1 MRLPNTIKNNLLND
15 EARMLATLKNYPTTI
30 NLLLSASLIFTLA
43 RAITLP
49 YLVIYLSGTFSL
61 SVADIGLVIG
71 STLIIGSLLSLYGGF
86 LVDKMSSYRLIL
98 AFSGVFTLGF
108 LGTFLAREL
117 WLFYSCLVLINL
129 AYAVID
135 IAIKSGFGSLLP
147 VTDRSEV
154 FSIKYTLTNIGY
166 AVGPFLGA
174 GMAKLDI
181 SLPFLLSAGLGAGF
195 FFIYFVWGNRDLNAT
210 DSAQKPVPF
219 LAVGKLLL
227 QDYRLVC
234 FTLGGLLSAVVFGQF
249 TAYLSQYLVV
259 TTTPESTYQIISTVV
274 ATNALMVISLQYSI
288 GRKISHRHLNVW
300 LVAGLSMFMIG
311 LAGFALSTSI
321 LLWVISI
328 AIFTVGEII
337 VFPAEYMFID
347 KIAPDNLRGMYYG
360 AQNLSNLGAAL
371 GPVLCGVVLATQPP
385 HYIVYMLALFIVA
398 GGLLYFLG
406 ASNLSDITDMDS
418 D

>member
-1 MRLPNTIKNNLLND
+1 
-15 EARMLATLKNYPTTI
+15 MLTTLKNYPKTI
-30 NLLLSASLIFTLA
+30 NLLLSASLILTLA

-49 YLVIYLSGTFSL
+49 YLVIYLSGSFSL
-61 SVADIGLVIG
+61 SVADIGLVVG

-98 AFSGVFTLGF
+98 GFSGVFTLGF
-108 LGTFLAREL
+108 LGTFLARDL

-135 IAIKSGFGSLLP
+135 IAVKSGFGSLLP

-174 GMAKLDI
+174 AMAKLDI

-195 FFIYFVWGNRDLNAT
+195 FFIYFVWGNRYLNAT
-210 DSAQKPVPF
+210 DEVQQPVPF

-259 TTTPESTYQIISTVV
+259 IATPESTYQIISTVV
-274 ATNALMVISLQYSI
+274 ATNALMVISLQYAI
-288 GRKISHRHLNVW
+288 GRRISHRHLNLW
-300 LVAGLSMFMIG
+300 LAAGLSMFMMG
-311 LAGFALSTSI
+311 LAGFAQSTSI
-321 LLWVISI
+321 LLWVISM

-337 VFPAEYMFID
+337 VFPVEYMFID
-347 KIAPDNLRGMYYG
+347 RIAPDNLRGMYYG

-385 HYIVYMLALFIVA
+385 HYIFYMLALFIVA
-398 GGLLYFLG
+398 GGMFYILG
-406 ASNLSDITDMDS
+406 ATPLSATTDKEPD
-418 D
+418 

>member
-1 MRLPNTIKNNLLND
+1 
-15 EARMLATLKNYPTTI
+15 MLTTLKNYPTTI
-30 NLLLSASLIFTLA
+30 NLLLSASLILTLA

-49 YLVIYLSGTFSL
+49 YLVIYLSGSFSL
-61 SVADIGLVIG
+61 SVADIGLVVG

-98 AFSGVFTLGF
+98 GFSGVFTLGF
-108 LGTFLAREL
+108 LGTFLARDL

-135 IAIKSGFGSLLP
+135 IAVKSGFGSLLP

-174 GMAKLDI
+174 AMAKLDI

-195 FFIYFVWGNRDLNAT
+195 FFIYFVWGNRYLNAT
-210 DSAQKPVPF
+210 DEVQQPVPF

-259 TTTPESTYQIISTVV
+259 IATPESTYQIISTVV
-274 ATNALMVISLQYSI
+274 ATNALMVISLQYAI
-288 GRKISHRHLNVW
+288 GRRISHRHLNLW
-300 LVAGLSMFMIG
+300 LAAGLSMFMMG
-311 LAGFALSTSI
+311 LAGFAQSTSI
-321 LLWVISI
+321 LLWVISM

-337 VFPAEYMFID
+337 VFPVEYMFID
-347 KIAPDNLRGMYYG
+347 RIAPDNLRGMYYG

-385 HYIVYMLALFIVA
+385 HYIFYMLALFIVA
-398 GGLLYFLG
+398 GGMFYILG
-406 ASNLSDITDMDS
+406 ATHLSATTGKAPD
-418 D
+418 

>member
-1 MRLPNTIKNNLLND
+1 
-15 EARMLATLKNYPTTI
+15 MLTTLKNYPTTV
-30 NLLLSASLIFTLA
+30 NVLLSASLILTLA

-49 YLVIYLSGTFSL
+49 YLVIYLSGSFSL

-86 LVDKMSSYRLIL
+86 LVDKMSRYRLIL
-98 AFSGVFTLGF
+98 GFSGVFTLGF
-108 LGTFLAREL
+108 LGTFLARDL
-117 WLFYSCLVLINL
+117 WLFYICLVLINL

-135 IAIKSGFGSLLP
+135 IAVKSGFGSLLP

-174 GMAKLDI
+174 GMAELDI

-195 FFIYFVWGNRDLNAT
+195 FFIYFVWGERDLTAVDAT
-210 DSAQKPVPF
+210 QKPAPF

-259 TTTPESTYQIISTVV
+259 TTPESTYQIISTVV
-274 ATNALMVISLQYSI
+274 TTNALMVISLQYSI
-288 GRKISHRHLNVW
+288 GRKISHRHLNLW
-300 LVAGLSMFMIG
+300 LAAGLSMFMLG
-311 LAGFALSTSI
+311 LAGFALSTTVV
-321 LLWVISI
+321 LWVISM

-347 KIAPDNLRGMYYG
+347 KIAPDHLRGMYYG

-385 HYIVYMLALFIVA
+385 HYIFYMLALFIVA
-398 GGLLYFLG
+398 GGFFYFLG
-406 ASNLSDITDMDS
+406 ASNLSNTTGKEAD
-418 D
+418 

>member
-1 MRLPNTIKNNLLND
+1 
-15 EARMLATLKNYPTTI
+15 MLTTLKNYSTTV
-30 NLLLSASLIFTLA
+30 NLLLSASLILTLA

-49 YLVIYLSGTFSL
+49 YLVIYLSGRFSL
-61 SVADIGLVIG
+61 NVADIGLVIG

-86 LVDKMSSYRLIL
+86 LVDEMSSYRLIL
-98 AFSGVFTLGF
+98 GFSGLFTLGF
-108 LGTFLAREL
+108 LGTFLARDL

-147 VTDRSEV
+147 VTGRSEV

-195 FFIYFVWGNRDLNAT
+195 FFIYFVWGDRELNAIDDT
-210 DSAQKPVPF
+210 RKPAPF

-259 TTTPESTYQIISTVV
+259 TTTPESTYQIISTIV

-288 GRKISHRHLNVW
+288 GKKISHRHLSLW
-300 LVAGLSMFMIG
+300 LAAGLSMFMMG

-321 LLWVISI
+321 LLWVISM

-385 HYIVYMLALFIVA
+385 RYIFYMFALFIVA
-398 GGLLYFLG
+398 GGFFYFLG
-406 ASNLSDITDMDS
+406 ASNLSATTAKDPD
-418 D
+418 

>member
-1 MRLPNTIKNNLLND
+1 
-15 EARMLATLKNYPTTI
+15 MLTTLKNYPTTI
-30 NLLLSASLIFTLA
+30 NLLLSASLILTLA

-49 YLVIYLSGTFSL
+49 YLVIYLSGSFSL

-86 LVDKMSSYRLIL
+86 LVDKMSSHRLIL

-174 GMAKLDI
+174 GMAKLDL

-210 DSAQKPVPF
+210 DSAQRPVPF

-288 GRKISHRHLNVW
+288 GRKISHRHLNLW
-300 LVAGLSMFMIG
+300 LVAGLSMFMMG

-337 VFPAEYMFID
+337 VFPTEYMFID

-371 GPVLCGVVLATQPP
+371 GPVLCGIVLATQPP
-385 HYIVYMLALFIVA
+385 HYIFYMLALFIVA
-398 GGLLYFLG
+398 GGMFYFLG
-406 ASNLSDITDMDS
+406 ASNLSAATDMNPD
-418 D
+418 

>member
-1 MRLPNTIKNNLLND
+1 MLN
-15 EARMLATLKNYPTTI
+15 TLKNYPTTI
-30 NLLLSASLIFTLA
+30 NLLLSASLILTLA

-49 YLVIYLSGTFSL
+49 YLVIYLSGSFSL

-86 LVDKMSSYRLIL
+86 LVDKMSGYRLIL
-98 AFSGVFTLGF
+98 GFSGVFTVGF
-108 LGTFLAREL
+108 LGTFLARDL

-135 IAIKSGFGSLLP
+135 IAVKSGFGSLLP
-147 VTDRSEV
+147 ITDRSEV
-154 FSIKYTLTNIGY
+154 FSIKYTLSNIGY

-181 SLPFLLSAGLGAGF
+181 SLPFLFSAGLGAGF
-195 FFIYFVWGNRDLNAT
+195 FFIYFVWGNRNLNAT
-210 DSAQKPVPF
+210 DEVQKPVPF

-288 GRKISHRHLNVW
+288 GRKISHRHLNLW
-300 LVAGLSMFMIG
+300 LAAGLSMFMMG

-371 GPVLCGVVLATQPP
+371 GPVICGVVLATQPP
-385 HYIVYMLALFIVA
+385 HYIFYMLALFIVA
-398 GGLLYFLG
+398 GGMFYFLG
-406 ASNLSDITDMDS
+406 ASNLGATTDMDP

>member
-1 MRLPNTIKNNLLND
+1 
-15 EARMLATLKNYPTTI
+15 MLTTLKNYPTTI
-30 NLLLSASLIFTLA
+30 NLLLSASLILTLA

-49 YLVIYLSGTFSL
+49 YLVIYLSGSFSL
-61 SVADIGLVIG
+61 SVADIGLVVG

-98 AFSGVFTLGF
+98 GFSGVFTLGF
-108 LGTFLAREL
+108 LGTFLARDL

-135 IAIKSGFGSLLP
+135 IAVKSGFGSLLP

-174 GMAKLDI
+174 AMAKLDI

-195 FFIYFVWGNRDLNAT
+195 FIIYFVWGNRDLNVT
-210 DSAQKPVPF
+210 DEAQQPVPF

-249 TAYLSQYLVV
+249 SAYLSQYLVV
-259 TTTPESTYQIISTVV
+259 IATPESTYQIISTIV
-274 ATNALMVISLQYSI
+274 ATNALMVISLQYVI
-288 GRKISHRHLNVW
+288 GRRISHRHLNLW
-300 LVAGLSMFMIG
+300 LAAGLSMFMMG
-311 LAGFALSTSI
+311 LAGFAQSTST
-321 LLWVISI
+321 LLWVISM
-328 AIFTVGEII
+328 AIFTIGEII
-337 VFPAEYMFID
+337 VFPVEYMFID
-347 KIAPDNLRGMYYG
+347 RIAPDNLRGMYYG

-385 HYIVYMLALFIVA
+385 HYIFYMLALFIVA
-398 GGLLYFLG
+398 GGMFYILG
-406 ASNLSDITDMDS
+406 ATHLSATTGKAPD
-418 D
+418 

>member
-1 MRLPNTIKNNLLND
+1 
-15 EARMLATLKNYPTTI
+15 
-30 NLLLSASLIFTLA
+30 
-43 RAITLP
+43 
-49 YLVIYLSGTFSL
+49 
-61 SVADIGLVIG
+61 
-71 STLIIGSLLSLYGGF
+71 
-86 LVDKMSSYRLIL
+86 MSSYRLIL
-98 AFSGVFTLGF
+98 GFSGMFTLGF
-108 LGTFLAREL
+108 LGTFLARDL

-147 VTDRSEV
+147 VTGRSEV

-181 SLPFLLSAGLGAGF
+181 SLPFLLSAGLGAGS
-195 FFIYFVWGNRDLNAT
+195 FFIYFVWGDRDLNAI
-210 DSAQKPVPF
+210 DDARKPAPF
-219 LAVGKLLL
+219 LAMGKLLL

-259 TTTPESTYQIISTVV
+259 TTTPESTYQIISTIV

-288 GRKISHRHLNVW
+288 GRKISHRHLSLW
-300 LVAGLSMFMIG
+300 LAAGLTMFMMG
-311 LAGFALSTSI
+311 LAGFALSTSV
-321 LLWVISI
+321 LLWVISM
-328 AIFTVGEII
+328 AVFTVGEII

-347 KIAPDNLRGMYYG
+347 NIAPDNLRGMYYG
-360 AQNLSNLGAAL
+360 AQNLSSLGAAL

-385 HYIVYMLALFIVA
+385 YYIFYMLALFLVA
-398 GGLLYFLG
+398 GGLFYVLG
-406 ASNLSDITDMDS
+406 ASNLSITTDMETD
-418 D
+418 

>member
-1 MRLPNTIKNNLLND
+1 
-15 EARMLATLKNYPTTI
+15 MLTTLKNYPTTI
-30 NLLLSASLIFTLA
+30 HLLLSASLILTLA

-49 YLVIYLSGTFSL
+49 YLVVYLSDSFSL

-71 STLIIGSLLSLYGGF
+71 STLIVGSLLSLYGGF
-86 LVDKMSSYRLIL
+86 LVDRMSSYRLIL
-98 AFSGVFTLGF
+98 GFSGVFTLGF
-108 LGTFLAREL
+108 LGTFLARDL

-135 IAIKSGFGSLLP
+135 IAVKSGFGSLLP

-174 GMAKLDI
+174 AMAKLDI

-195 FFIYFVWGNRDLNAT
+195 FFIYFVWGNRYLNAT
-210 DSAQKPVPF
+210 DETQQPVAF

-259 TTTPESTYQIISTVV
+259 IATAESTYQIISTVV
-274 ATNALMVISLQYSI
+274 ATNALMVISLQYAI
-288 GRKISHRHLNVW
+288 GKRISHRHLELW
-300 LVAGLSMFMIG
+300 LAAGLSMFMMG
-311 LAGFALSTSI
+311 LAGFAQSTSI

-337 VFPAEYMFID
+337 VFPVEYMFID
-347 KIAPDNLRGMYYG
+347 RIAPDNLRGMYYG

-385 HYIVYMLALFIVA
+385 HYIFYMLGLFVVA
-398 GGLLYFLG
+398 GGMFYILG
-406 ASNLSDITDMDS
+406 ATNLSATTDQEPD
-418 D
+418 

>member
-1 MRLPNTIKNNLLND
+1 
-15 EARMLATLKNYPTTI
+15 MLATLKNYPTTI
-30 NLLLSASLIFTLA
+30 NLLLSASLILTLA

-49 YLVIYLSGTFSL
+49 YLVIYLSGSFSL

-288 GRKISHRHLNVW
+288 GRKISHRHLNLW
-300 LVAGLSMFMIG
+300 LVAGLSMFIMG

-337 VFPAEYMFID
+337 VFPTEYMFID

-371 GPVLCGVVLATQPP
+371 GPVLCGIVLATQPP
-385 HYIVYMLALFIVA
+385 HYIFYMLALFIVA
-398 GGLLYFLG
+398 GGMFYFLG
-406 ASNLSDITDMDS
+406 ASNLSATTDMNPD
-418 D
+418 

>member
-1 MRLPNTIKNNLLND
+1 
-15 EARMLATLKNYPTTI
+15 MLTTLKNYPTTI
-30 NLLLSASLIFTLA
+30 NLLLSASLILTLA

-49 YLVIYLSGTFSL
+49 YLVIYLSGSFSL

-135 IAIKSGFGSLLP
+135 IAVKSGFGSLLP
-147 VTDRSEV
+147 VTDRGEV

-219 LAVGKLLL
+219 LTVGKLLL

-249 TAYLSQYLVV
+249 TSYLSQYLVV

-288 GRKISHRHLNVW
+288 GRKISHRHLNLW
-300 LVAGLSMFMIG
+300 LVAGLSMFMMG

-337 VFPAEYMFID
+337 VFPTEYMFID

-371 GPVLCGVVLATQPP
+371 GPVLCGIVLATQPP
-385 HYIVYMLALFIVA
+385 HYIFYMLALFIVA
-398 GGLLYFLG
+398 GGMFYFLG
-406 ASNLSDITDMDS
+406 ASNLSATTDINPD
-418 D
+418 

>member
-1 MRLPNTIKNNLLND
+1 
-15 EARMLATLKNYPTTI
+15 MLTTLKNYPTTI
-30 NLLLSASLIFTLA
+30 NLLLSASLILTLA

-49 YLVIYLSGTFSL
+49 YLVIYLSGSFSL

-135 IAIKSGFGSLLP
+135 IAVKSGFGSLLP

-195 FFIYFVWGNRDLNAT
+195 FFIYFVWANRDLNAT

-288 GRKISHRHLNVW
+288 GRKISQRHLNLW
-300 LVAGLSMFMIG
+300 LVAGLSMFMMG

-371 GPVLCGVVLATQPP
+371 GPVLCGIVLATQPP
-385 HYIVYMLALFIVA
+385 HYIFYMLALFIVA
-398 GGLLYFLG
+398 GGMFYFLG
-406 ASNLSDITDMDS
+406 ASNLSATTDMNPD
-418 D
+418 

>member
-1 MRLPNTIKNNLLND
+1 
-15 EARMLATLKNYPTTI
+15 MLTTLKNYPTTI
-30 NLLLSASLIFTLA
+30 NLLLSASLILTLA

-49 YLVIYLSGTFSL
+49 YLVIYLSGNFSL

-98 AFSGVFTLGF
+98 SFSGVFTLGF
-108 LGTFLAREL
+108 LGTFLARDL

-135 IAIKSGFGSLLP
+135 IAVKSGFGSLLP

-181 SLPFLLSAGLGAGF
+181 SWPFLLSAGLGAGF

-210 DSAQKPVPF
+210 DEAQKPVPF
-219 LAVGKLLL
+219 LAMGKLLL

-288 GRKISHRHLNVW
+288 GRKISHRHLNLW
-300 LVAGLSMFMIG
+300 LTAGLSMFMMG

-371 GPVLCGVVLATQPP
+371 GPVLCGVVLATQSP
-385 HYIVYMLALFIVA
+385 HYIFYMLALFIVA
-398 GGLLYFLG
+398 GGMFYFLG
-406 ASNLSDITDMDS
+406 SFQFERYNGYGS
-418 D
+418 

>member
-1 MRLPNTIKNNLLND
+1 
-15 EARMLATLKNYPTTI
+15 MLTTLKNYPTTI
-30 NLLLSASLIFTLA
+30 NLLLSASLILTLA

-49 YLVIYLSGTFSL
+49 YLVIYLSGSFSL
-61 SVADIGLVIG
+61 SVADIGLVVG

-98 AFSGVFTLGF
+98 GFSGVFTLGF
-108 LGTFLAREL
+108 LGTFLARDL

-135 IAIKSGFGSLLP
+135 IAVKSGFGSLLP

-174 GMAKLDI
+174 AMAKLDI

-195 FFIYFVWGNRDLNAT
+195 FIIYFVWGNRDLNVT
-210 DSAQKPVPF
+210 DEAQQPVPF

-249 TAYLSQYLVV
+249 SAYLSQYLVV
-259 TTTPESTYQIISTVV
+259 IATPESTYQIISTIV
-274 ATNALMVISLQYSI
+274 ATNALMVISLQYAI
-288 GRKISHRHLNVW
+288 GRRISHRHLNLW
-300 LVAGLSMFMIG
+300 LAAGLSMFMMG
-311 LAGFALSTSI
+311 LAGFAQSTSI
-321 LLWVISI
+321 LFWVISM

-337 VFPAEYMFID
+337 VFPVEYMFID
-347 KIAPDNLRGMYYG
+347 RIAPDNLRGMYYG

-385 HYIVYMLALFIVA
+385 HYIFYMLALFIVA
-398 GGLLYFLG
+398 GGMFYILG
-406 ASNLSDITDMDS
+406 ATHLSATTGKAPD
-418 D
+418 

>member
-1 MRLPNTIKNNLLND
+1 
-15 EARMLATLKNYPTTI
+15 MLTTLKNYPTTV
-30 NLLLSASLIFTLA
+30 NLLLSASLILTLA

-49 YLVIYLSGTFSL
+49 YLVIYLSGRFSL

-98 AFSGVFTLGF
+98 GFSGVFTLGF
-108 LGTFLAREL
+108 LGTFLARDL

-135 IAIKSGFGSLLP
+135 IAVKSGFGSLLP

-195 FFIYFVWGNRDLNAT
+195 FFIYFVWGDRDLNAI
-210 DSAQKPVPF
+210 DDARKPVPF

-259 TTTPESTYQIISTVV
+259 TTTPESTYQIISTIV

-288 GRKISHRHLNVW
+288 GRKISHRHLSLW
-300 LVAGLSMFMIG
+300 LAAGLSMFMMG

-321 LLWVISI
+321 LLWVISM

-360 AQNLSNLGAAL
+360 VQNLSSLGAAL

-385 HYIVYMLALFIVA
+385 HYIFYMLALFIVV
-398 GGLLYFLG
+398 GGLFYFLG
-406 ASNLSDITDMDS
+406 ASNLGATAGKDPD
-418 D
+418 

>member
-1 MRLPNTIKNNLLND
+1 
-15 EARMLATLKNYPTTI
+15 MLTTLKNYPTTI
-30 NLLLSASLIFTLA
+30 NLLLSASLILTLA

-49 YLVIYLSGTFSL
+49 YLVIYLSGSFSL

-86 LVDKMSSYRLIL
+86 LVDKMSSHRLIL

-174 GMAKLDI
+174 GMAKLDL

-288 GRKISHRHLNVW
+288 GRKISHRHLNLW
-300 LVAGLSMFMIG
+300 LVAGLSMFMMG

-371 GPVLCGVVLATQPP
+371 GPVLCGIVLATQPP
-385 HYIVYMLALFIVA
+385 HYIFYMLALFIVA
-398 GGLLYFLG
+398 GGMFYFLG
-406 ASNLSDITDMDS
+406 ASNLSAATDMNPD
-418 D
+418 

>member
-1 MRLPNTIKNNLLND
+1 
-15 EARMLATLKNYPTTI
+15 MLTTLKNYPTTV
-30 NLLLSASLIFTLA
+30 NLLLSASLILTLA

-49 YLVIYLSGTFSL
+49 YLVIYLSGRFSL
-61 SVADIGLVIG
+61 NVADIGLVIG

-98 AFSGVFTLGF
+98 GFSGLFTLGF
-108 LGTFLAREL
+108 LGTFLARDL

-147 VTDRSEV
+147 VTGRSEV

-195 FFIYFVWGNRDLNAT
+195 FFIYFVWGDRDLNAI
-210 DSAQKPVPF
+210 DDARKPAPF
-219 LAVGKLLL
+219 LVVGKLLL

-249 TAYLSQYLVV
+249 TAYLSQYLVI
-259 TTTPESTYQIISTVV
+259 TTSPESTYQVISTIV

-288 GRKISHRHLNVW
+288 GKKISHRHLSLW
-300 LVAGLSMFMIG
+300 LAAGLSMFMMG

-321 LLWVISI
+321 LLWVISM

-360 AQNLSNLGAAL
+360 VQNLSSLGAAL

-385 HYIVYMLALFIVA
+385 HYIFYMLALFIVV
-398 GGLLYFLG
+398 GGLFYFLG
-406 ASNLSDITDMDS
+406 ASNLGATAGKDPD
-418 D
+418 

>member
-1 MRLPNTIKNNLLND
+1 
-15 EARMLATLKNYPTTI
+15 MLTTLKNYPTTV
-30 NLLLSASLIFTLA
+30 NLLLSASLLLTLA

-49 YLVIYLSGTFSL
+49 YLVIYLSGSFSL

-98 AFSGVFTLGF
+98 GFSGVFTLGF
-108 LGTFLAREL
+108 FGTFLARDL
-117 WLFYSCLVLINL
+117 WLFYLCLVLINL

-135 IAIKSGFGSLLP
+135 IAVKSGFGSLLP

-195 FFIYFVWGNRDLNAT
+195 FFIYFVWGDRDLTAV
-210 DSAQKPVPF
+210 DAAQKPAPF

-227 QDYRLVC
+227 KDYRLVC

-288 GRKISHRHLNVW
+288 GRKISHRHLNLW
-300 LVAGLSMFMIG
+300 LAAGLSMFITG
-311 LAGFALSTSI
+311 LAGFALSTSVV
-321 LLWVISI
+321 LWVISM

-347 KIAPDNLRGMYYG
+347 KIAPDHLRGMYYG

-385 HYIVYMLALFIVA
+385 HYIFYMLALFIVA
-398 GGLLYFLG
+398 GGLFYFLG
-406 ASNLSDITDMDS
+406 ASYLSKTTDKNAD
-418 D
+418 

>member
-1 MRLPNTIKNNLLND
+1 
-15 EARMLATLKNYPTTI
+15 MLATLKNYPTTI
-30 NLLLSASLIFTLA
+30 NLLLSASLILTLA

-49 YLVIYLSGTFSL
+49 YLVIYLSGSFSL

-174 GMAKLDI
+174 GMAKLDL

-288 GRKISHRHLNVW
+288 GRKISHRHLNLW
-300 LVAGLSMFMIG
+300 LVAGLSMFMMG

-337 VFPAEYMFID
+337 VFPTEYMFID

-371 GPVLCGVVLATQPP
+371 GPVLCGIVLATQPP
-385 HYIVYMLALFIVA
+385 HYIFYMLALFIVA
-398 GGLLYFLG
+398 GGMFYFLG
-406 ASNLSDITDMDS
+406 ASNLSAKTDMNPD
-418 D
+418 

>member
-1 MRLPNTIKNNLLND
+1 
-15 EARMLATLKNYPTTI
+15 MLATLKNYPTTI
-30 NLLLSASLIFTLA
+30 NLLLSASLILTLA

-49 YLVIYLSGTFSL
+49 YLVIYLSGSFSL

-135 IAIKSGFGSLLP
+135 IAVKSGFASLLP

-288 GRKISHRHLNVW
+288 GRKISHRHLNLW
-300 LVAGLSMFMIG
+300 LVAGLSMFMMG
-311 LAGFALSTSI
+311 LAGFALSSSI

-328 AIFTVGEII
+328 VIFTVGEII

-347 KIAPDNLRGMYYG
+347 KIAPNNLRGMYYG

-371 GPVLCGVVLATQPP
+371 GPVLCGIVLATQPP
-385 HYIVYMLALFIVA
+385 HYIFYMLALFIVA
-398 GGLLYFLG
+398 GGMFYFLG
-406 ASNLSDITDMDS
+406 ASHLSATTDMNPD
-418 D
+418 

>member
-1 MRLPNTIKNNLLND
+1 MRLPNTMKNNLLND

-30 NLLLSASLIFTLA
+30 NLLLSASLILTLA

-49 YLVIYLSGTFSL
+49 YLVFYLSGSFSL

-210 DSAQKPVPF
+210 DSAQIPVPF

-234 FTLGGLLSAVVFGQF
+234 FTIGGLLSAVVFGQF

-259 TTTPESTYQIISTVV
+259 TTTPESTYQIISIVV

-288 GRKISHRHLNVW
+288 GRKISHRHLNLW
-300 LVAGLSMFMIG
+300 LVAGLSMFMMG

-321 LLWVISI
+321 LPWVISI

-371 GPVLCGVVLATQPP
+371 GPVLCGIVLATQPP
-385 HYIVYMLALFIVA
+385 HYIFYMLALFIVA
-398 GGLLYFLG
+398 GGMFYFLG
-406 ASNLSDITDMDS
+406 ASNLSATTDMNPD
-418 D
+418 

>member
-1 MRLPNTIKNNLLND
+1 
-15 EARMLATLKNYPTTI
+15 MLTTLKNYPTTV
-30 NLLLSASLIFTLA
+30 NLLLSASLILTLA

-49 YLVIYLSGTFSL
+49 YLVIYLSGRFSL

-98 AFSGVFTLGF
+98 VFSGLFTLGF

-147 VTDRSEV
+147 VTGRSEV

-195 FFIYFVWGNRDLNAT
+195 FFIYFVWGERELKAT
-210 DSAQKPVPF
+210 DEARKPAPF

-249 TAYLSQYLVV
+249 TAYLSQYLVI

-288 GRKISHRHLNVW
+288 GRKISHGHLRLW
-300 LVAGLSMFMIG
+300 LAAGLSMFMMG
-311 LAGFALSTSI
+311 LAGFALSTSV
-321 LLWVISI
+321 LLWVISM

-347 KIAPDNLRGMYYG
+347 KIAPDNLRAMYYG
-360 AQNLSNLGAAL
+360 AQNLSSLGAAL

-385 HYIVYMLALFIVA
+385 HYIFYMLALFIVA
-398 GGLLYFLG
+398 GGLFYFLG
-406 ASNLSDITDMDS
+406 ASNLSATAGKDPD
-418 D
+418 

>member
-1 MRLPNTIKNNLLND
+1 
-15 EARMLATLKNYPTTI
+15 MLTTLKNYPTTV
-30 NLLLSASLIFTLA
+30 NLLLSASLILTLA

-49 YLVIYLSGTFSL
+49 YLVIYLSGRFSL
-61 SVADIGLVIG
+61 NVADIGLVIG
-71 STLIIGSLLSLYGGF
+71 STLIIGSLLSLYGGY

-98 AFSGVFTLGF
+98 GFSGLFTLGF
-108 LGTFLAREL
+108 LGTFLARDL

-147 VTDRSEV
+147 VTGRSEV

-195 FFIYFVWGNRDLNAT
+195 FFIYFVWGDRDLNAI
-210 DSAQKPVPF
+210 DDARKPVPF

-259 TTTPESTYQIISTVV
+259 TTTPESAYQIISTIV

-288 GRKISHRHLNVW
+288 GRKISHRHLSLW
-300 LVAGLSMFMIG
+300 LAVGLSMFMMG

-321 LLWVISI
+321 LLWVISM

-360 AQNLSNLGAAL
+360 AQNLSSLGAAL

-385 HYIVYMLALFIVA
+385 HYIFYMLALFIVV
-398 GGLLYFLG
+398 GGLFYFLG
-406 ASNLSDITDMDS
+406 ASNLGATAGKDPD
-418 D
+418 

>member
-1 MRLPNTIKNNLLND
+1 
-15 EARMLATLKNYPTTI
+15 MLTTLKNYPTTI
-30 NLLLSASLIFTLA
+30 NLLLSASLILTLA

-49 YLVIYLSGTFSL
+49 YLVIYLSGSFSL
-61 SVADIGLVIG
+61 SVADIGLVVG

-86 LVDKMSSYRLIL
+86 LVDKMSSYRLL
-98 AFSGVFTLGF
+98 LGFSGVFTLGF
-108 LGTFLAREL
+108 LGTFLARDL

-135 IAIKSGFGSLLP
+135 IAVKSGFGSLLP

-174 GMAKLDI
+174 AMAKLDI

-195 FFIYFVWGNRDLNAT
+195 FIIYFVWGNRDLNVT
-210 DSAQKPVPF
+210 DEAQQPVPF

-249 TAYLSQYLVV
+249 SAYLSQYLVV
-259 TTTPESTYQIISTVV
+259 IATPESTYQIISTIV
-274 ATNALMVISLQYSI
+274 ATNALMVISLQYVI
-288 GRKISHRHLNVW
+288 GRRISHRHLNLW
-300 LVAGLSMFMIG
+300 LAAGLGMFMMG
-311 LAGFALSTSI
+311 LAGFAQSTST
-321 LLWVISI
+321 LLWVISM

-337 VFPAEYMFID
+337 VFPVEYMFID
-347 KIAPDNLRGMYYG
+347 RIAPDNLRGMYYG

-385 HYIVYMLALFIVA
+385 HYIFYMLAIFIVA
-398 GGLLYFLG
+398 GGMFYILG
-406 ASNLSDITDMDS
+406 ATHLSTTSDTDQIASN
-418 D
+418 

>member
-1 MRLPNTIKNNLLND
+1 
-15 EARMLATLKNYPTTI
+15 MLTTLKNYPTTI
-30 NLLLSASLIFTLA
+30 NLLLSASLILTLA

-49 YLVIYLSGTFSL
+49 YLVIYLSGSFSL
-61 SVADIGLVIG
+61 SVADIGLVVG

-98 AFSGVFTLGF
+98 GFSGVFTLGF
-108 LGTFLAREL
+108 LGTFLARDL

-135 IAIKSGFGSLLP
+135 IAVKSGFGSLLP
-147 VTDRSEV
+147 DTDRSEV

-174 GMAKLDI
+174 AMAKLDI

-195 FFIYFVWGNRDLNAT
+195 FIIYFVWGNRDLNVT
-210 DSAQKPVPF
+210 DEAQQPVPF

-249 TAYLSQYLVV
+249 SAYLSQYLVV
-259 TTTPESTYQIISTVV
+259 IATPESTYQIISTIV
-274 ATNALMVISLQYSI
+274 ATNALMVISLQYAI
-288 GRKISHRHLNVW
+288 GRRISHRHLNLW
-300 LVAGLSMFMIG
+300 LAAGLGMFMMG
-311 LAGFALSTSI
+311 LAGFAQSTSI
-321 LLWVISI
+321 LFWVISM

-337 VFPAEYMFID
+337 VFPVEYMFID
-347 KIAPDNLRGMYYG
+347 RIAPDNLRGMYYG

-385 HYIVYMLALFIVA
+385 HYIFYMLALFIVA
-398 GGLLYFLG
+398 GGMFYILG
-406 ASNLSDITDMDS
+406 ATHLSATTGKAPD
-418 D
+418 